1 MYFVDFT
8 HGQFQSSPTCLY
20 RQYRLRYNT
29 LMPIPTE
36 IRGHKYILLTTF
48 RKDGTAV
55 PTPVWFGEEDDK
67 LYVVTRADAGKAKRI
82 RNNSQVR
89 IAPCTIRGKVTGPE
103 SSASAR
109 ILPAADWPHA
119 RQIVN
124 RKYWMARLSIA
135 RKKNVY
141 LEISGIA

>member
-1 MYFVDFT
+1 
-8 HGQFQSSPTCLY
+8 
-20 RQYRLRYNT
+20 
-29 LMPIPTE
+29 MPIPTE

-48 RKDGTAV
+48 RMDGTAV
-55 PTPVWFGEEDDK
+55 STPVWFGEEEDK
-67 LYVVTRADAGKAKRI
+67 LYVVTRSDSGKAKRI

-89 IAPCTIRGKVTGPE
+89 IAPCTFRGKVTGRE

-109 ILPAADWPHA
+109 ILPAADWPRA

-124 RKYWMARLSIA
+124 RKYWMARLSLS
-135 RKKNVY
+135 KKNVY

>member
-1 MYFVDFT
+1 MAILLLGNFSD
-8 HGQFQSSPTCLY
+8 SPF
-20 RQYRLRYNT
+20 RYNT
-29 LMPIPTE
+29 FMPIPTE

-48 RKDGTAV
+48 RMDGTAV
-55 PTPVWFGEEDDK
+55 STPVWFGEEEDK
-67 LYVVTRADAGKAKRI
+67 LYVVTRSDSGKAKRI

-89 IAPCTIRGKVTGPE
+89 IAPCTFRGKVTGPE

-109 ILPAADWPHA
+109 ILPAADWPRA

-124 RKYWMARLSIA
+124 RKYWMARLSLS
-135 RKKNVY
+135 KKNVY